1 MNIIKATPNLD
12 KKTIYQLTRGADTQP
27 MKSAAGVT
35 MSVEAFAI
43 YEDDRADGKGT
54 TTVTAIK
61 AADGS
66 IYATNSETFRREFD
80 YITELMEDEEIS
92 IKVVCGTTK
101 NDREYVTCTL
111 V

>member
-27 MKSAAGVT
+27 MKTAAGVEMT
-35 MSVEAFAI
+35 VAAFAI
-43 YEDDRADGKGT
+43 YEDLRADGKGT

-61 AADGS
+61 STTGE
-66 IYATNSETFRREFD
+66 IFATNSETFRREFD
-80 YITELMEDEEIS
+80 YITELMEGDEIT